1 MYCPNPY
8 EKVCPMK
15 TYLVAALVLA
25 ASCTLPA
32 VAGDLSQA
40 IAKDYDSHLDALFDH
55 FHRNPELSFLET
67 KTAARLASELRA
79 AGFQVTE
86 GVGKTGV
93 VAILKNGPGP
103 MVMMRADMDGLP
115 MLEKS
120 GLANASKVMQ
130 KDTEGNMTPVA
141 HACGHD
147 VHMTSLVGT
156 ARRMAAERNTW
167 SGTLMLIGQ
176 PAEERAGGALLMM
189 KDGMWKRFGQPDF
202 VLGFHVKADMASGK
216 VHASEISP
224 YSGID
229 TMEILIKGVGAHG
242 ASPHRGKDPIVLG
255 ALIVVGLQTIVSRE
269 LAPREPG
276 LITVGSFHGGTKAN
290 IIGDNAK
297 LQLSIRS
304 ENAATRNMLLK
315 AIKRLAENTAR
326 AVGMEEHELPEVNMV
341 DTPAPPVLNTID
353 LVRRLKAAWIA
364 QMGTDAFGEEVF
376 RPGMGAEDFPQFT
389 TDPYI
394 PSVYFTVGGTPAE
407 ELARARAGTH
417 TLPSHHSPL
426 FKVAQGP
433 AIKTGVEATVVAL
446 RELMPKK

>member
-1 MYCPNPY
+1 MNPS
-8 EKVCPMK
+8 
-15 TYLVAALVLA
+15 LRAALLLA
-25 ASCTLPA
+25 AIISAPA
-32 VAGDLSQA
+32 TAAELTQSV
-40 IAKDYDSHLDALFDH
+40 AKDYDTHLAPLFDH

-120 GLANASKVMQ
+120 GLPNASKAMQ
-130 KDTEGNMTPVA
+130 KDMEGNMTPVS

-156 ARRMAAERNTW
+156 ARRMAADRGSW

-176 PAEERAGGALLMM
+176 PAEERGGGAILMM
-189 KDGMWKRFGQPDF
+189 KDDLWKRFGRPDYA
-202 VLGFHVKADMASGK
+202 LAFHVSADLAAGK
-216 VHASEISP
+216 VHASEVSP
-224 YSGID
+224 YSGAD
-229 TMEILIKGVGAHG
+229 TVEILIKGVGAHG

-269 LAPREPG
+269 LGPREPG

-297 LQLSIRS
+297 LQLSVRS
-304 ENAATRNMLLK
+304 ESPATRQLLLK
-315 AIKRLAENTAR
+315 AIKRVAENTAR
-326 AVGMEEHELPEVNMV
+326 AAGMTDSELPEVNLV
-341 DTPAPPVLNTID
+341 DTPVPPVLNTVS
-353 LVRRLKAAWIA
+353 LVRRLKAAWVGS
-364 QMGTDAFGEEVF
+364 MGADSFGEDRVRE
-376 RPGMGAEDFPQFT
+376 GMGSEDFPQFT
-389 TDPYI
+389 TDPAI
-394 PSVYFTVGGTPAE
+394 PTVYFSVGGTPAE
-407 ELARARAGTH
+407 EVAAAKAGTF

-426 FKVAQGP
+426 FKIASAP

-446 RELMPKK
+446 RDLMPKK

>member
-1 MYCPNPY
+1 
-8 EKVCPMK
+8 MK
-15 TYLVAALVLA
+15 KYLVAAFVVGA
-25 ASCTLPA
+25 TCALPA
-32 VAGDLSQA
+32 VAGDLSQV
-40 IAKDYDSHLDALFDH
+40 IAKDYDSHLASLFDY

-103 MVMMRADMDGLP
+103 TVMMRADMDGLP

-120 GLANASKVMQ
+120 GLANASKAMQ
-130 KDTEGNMTPVA
+130 KDTEGTLTPVA
-141 HACGHD
+141 HSCGHD

-176 PAEERAGGALLMM
+176 PAEERIGGALLMM
-189 KDGMWKRFGQPDF
+189 KDDLWKRFGQPDYA
-202 VLGFHVKADMASGK
+202 LGFHVKADMEAGK
-216 VHASEISP
+216 VHASETSP
-224 YSGID
+224 YSGAD

-242 ASPHRGKDPIVLG
+242 AQPHRGKDPVVLG

-269 LAPREPG
+269 LGPREPG

-297 LQLSIRS
+297 LQLTIRS
-304 ENAATRNMLLK
+304 ESAATRNLLLK
-315 AIKRLAENTAR
+315 AIKRMAENTAR
-326 AVGMEEHELPEVNMV
+326 AAGMAENELPEVNMV
-341 DTPAPPVLNTID
+341 DTPALPVLNTIA
-353 LVRRLKAAWIA
+353 LVQRLKAAWIA
-364 QMGTDAFGEEVF
+364 QMGTNAFGEEVF
-376 RPGMGAEDFPQFT
+376 REGMGSEDFPQFT
-389 TDPYI
+389 TEPYI

-407 ELARARAGTH
+407 DIARARAGTL
-417 TLPSHHSPL
+417 TLPTHHSPL
-426 FKVAQGP
+426 FKIAQGP
-433 AIKTGVEATVVAL
+433 AVKTGVEATVVAL
-446 RELMPKK
+446 HELMPKK

>member
-1 MYCPNPY
+1 
-8 EKVCPMK
+8 MK
-15 TYLVAALVLA
+15 KYLSAALVFGA
-25 ASCTLPA
+25 ISALPA
-32 VAGDLSQA
+32 AAGELSKA
-40 IAKDYDSHLDALFDH
+40 IDKDYDSHLASLFDY

-67 KTAARLASELRA
+67 NTAARLAGELRA
-79 AGFQVTE
+79 AGFEVTE

-103 MVMMRADMDGLP
+103 LVMMRADMDGLP

-120 GLANASKVMQ
+120 GLANASKVIQEDM
-130 KDTEGNMTPVA
+130 EGNMTPVA

-176 PAEERAGGALLMM
+176 PAEERVGGALLMM
-189 KDGMWKRFGQPDF
+189 KDGLWKRFGQPDYA
-202 VLGFHVKADMASGK
+202 LGFHVKADMEVGK
-216 VHASEISP
+216 VHASETSP
-224 YSGID
+224 YSGTD

-242 ASPHRGKDPIVLG
+242 AQPHRSKDPIVLG

-269 LAPREPG
+269 LGPREPG

-297 LQLSIRS
+297 LQLTIRS
-304 ENAATRNMLLK
+304 ESAATRNLLLK
-315 AIKRLAENTAR
+315 AIKRMAENTAR
-326 AVGMEEHELPEVNMV
+326 AVGMAENELPEVNMV
-341 DTPAPPVLNTID
+341 DTPAPPVLNTIP
-353 LVRRLKAAWIA
+353 LVRRLKAAWIKS
-364 QMGTDAFGEEVF
+364 MGAEAFGVEAF
-376 RPGMGAEDFPQFT
+376 REGMGAEDFPQFT
-389 TDPYI
+389 SDPAI

-407 ELARARAGTH
+407 DIALARTGAKA
-417 TLPSHHSPL
+417 LPSHHSPL
-426 FKVAQGP
+426 FKIAQAP

-446 RELMPKK
+446 RELMPKR

>member
-1 MYCPNPY
+1 
-8 EKVCPMK
+8 MK
-15 TYLVAALVLA
+15 KYLRAALVLGA
-25 ASCTLPA
+25 TCTLPA
-32 VAGDLSQA
+32 VAADLAQS
-40 IAKDYDSHLDALFDH
+40 IAKDYDSHLASLFDH

-120 GLANASKVMQ
+120 GLPNASKAIQ
-130 KDTEGNMTPVA
+130 KDMDGNVTPVA
-141 HACGHD
+141 HSCGHD
-147 VHMTSLVGT
+147 VHITSLVGT
-156 ARRMAAERNTW
+156 ARRMAALRDTW

-176 PAEERAGGALLMM
+176 PAEERVGGALLMM
-189 KDGMWKRFGQPDF
+189 KDGLWKRFGQPDYA
-202 VLGFHVKADMASGK
+202 LAFHVKADMAAGK
-216 VHASEISP
+216 VHASETSP
-224 YSGID
+224 YSGVD

-269 LAPREPG
+269 LGPREPG
-276 LITVGSFHGGTKAN
+276 LITVGSFHGGTKGN

-297 LQLSIRS
+297 LQLTIRS
-304 ENAATRNMLLK
+304 ESAATRDLLLK
-315 AIKRLAENTAR
+315 AIKRMAENTAR
-326 AVGMEEHELPEVNMV
+326 AVGMAENELPEVHMV
-341 DTPAPPVLNTID
+341 DTPAPPVLNTIP
-353 LVRRLKAAWIA
+353 LVKRLKAAWIE
-364 QMGTDAFGEEVF
+364 QMGESAFGEEEF
-376 RPGMGAEDFPQFT
+376 RHGMGAEDFPQFT
-389 TDPYI
+389 TNPHI
-394 PSVYFTVGGTPAE
+394 PSVYFTVGGTPANDI
-407 ELARARAGTH
+407 ARARAGSY

-426 FKVAQGP
+426 FRIAP
-433 AIKTGVEATVVAL
+433 APAVKTGVEATVVAL